1 MNAKHQSLSSPF
13 RGLLL
18 AALPLCWPTL
28 GLAQSSPSTAEKAE
42 IPVVGS
48 PNSAFPPPPPYSL
61 TPASPVTDLGQGG
74 TPSQPSPA
82 ANAPIPQ
89 TGTPVQTLPAA
100 VPPPPY
106 SLPFGLRPIVPVT
119 VLRLDT
125 VFAFYQQNLAAAGQE
140 ERWEPGFT
148 SAFLPTIG
156 YKFNPSWMGIFRFGV
171 VGNRPPRITGDEAGA
186 DNCEDTTTT
195 DATTGQPKTTLTK
208 CGVASTNMLIGGFYS
223 HKFAKHFRLSLFA
236 ATTIPVGSGVS
247 SASEPGASLAEAP
260 AGQLSRSALDNVMF
274 AVNDWALLEGIDL
287 AFIGHRLTVQA
298 EVTLFQLFRARNEA
312 ANPDTYKINFTTGL
326 HVGYFV
332 ANWLSLGAEL
342 RYQRW
347 LSDPKSVVADEGNA
361 DKGLLVQGLRHNL
374 SVGIGPR
381 FHIKLPGGK
390 WIRPAL
396 VYEPGLAGLMATR
409 KYHVVQVD
417 IPILF

>member
-1 MNAKHQSLSSPF
+1 M
-13 RGLLL
+13 
-18 AALPLCWPTL
+18 
-28 GLAQSSPSTAEKAE
+28 
-42 IPVVGS
+42 
-48 PNSAFPPPPPYSL
+48 
-61 TPASPVTDLGQGG
+61 
-74 TPSQPSPA
+74 
-82 ANAPIPQ
+82 
-89 TGTPVQTLPAA
+89 
-100 VPPPPY
+100 
-106 SLPFGLRPIVPVT
+106 
-119 VLRLDT
+119 
-125 VFAFYQQNLAAAGQE
+125 
-140 ERWEPGFT
+140 
-148 SAFLPTIG
+148 
-156 YKFNPSWMGIFRFGV
+156 
-171 VGNRPPRITGDEAGA
+171 
-186 DNCEDTTTT
+186 
-195 DATTGQPKTTLTK
+195 
-208 CGVASTNMLIGGFYS
+208 
-223 HKFAKHFRLSLFA
+223 
-236 ATTIPVGSGVS
+236 
-247 SASEPGASLAEAP
+247 
-260 AGQLSRSALDNVMF
+260 
-274 AVNDWALLEGIDL
+274 